1 MMKEMNRRTFLKA
14 VGVAGAVSA
23 MTALVGCSG
32 GVIVPDGSTS
42 LANLK
47 PLNGYYDWNTPC
59 RKTRLET
66 LIRPVQMQSCSSRAA
81 VHGTTEPMIWARP
94 TAVKSS
100 ILLTKSIRS

>member
-47 PLNGYYDWNTPC
+47 PLNGYYDWN
-59 RKTRLET
+59 LS
-66 LIRPVQMQSCSSRAA
+66 LI
-81 VHGTTEPMIWARP
+81 HI
-94 TAVKSS
+94 
-100 ILLTKSIRS
+100 